1 MFYHPAGYKVFYA
14 YYRIGSDI
22 QSNETEREPKKKGEL
37 RTRYVGSHSPFGIVW
52 QIAAATGWSVKY
64 ILWGV
69 NYQTL
74 RVMLAD
80 APHYENK
87 KEDKQTAGKGGKG
100 SPKSLAG
107 FFQSRLQEQ

>member
-1 MFYHPAGYKVFYA
+1 
-14 YYRIGSDI
+14 
-22 QSNETEREPKKKGEL
+22 
-37 RTRYVGSHSPFGIVW
+37 
-52 QIAAATGWSVKY
+52 
-64 ILWGV
+64 
-69 NYQTL
+69 
-74 RVMLAD
+74 VMLAD

>member
-1 MFYHPAGYKVFYA
+1 M
-14 YYRIGSDI
+14 
-22 QSNETEREPKKKGEL
+22 
-37 RTRYVGSHSPFGIVW
+37 W

-74 RVMLAD
+74 RMMLAD
-80 APHYENK
+80 APHYDMDKDK
-87 KEDKQTAGKGGKG
+87 KHPAGKK

-107 FFQSRLQEQ
+107 FFQSRLQK